1 MAETLLVPAP
11 KGLPESGARALI
23 GRSLFDGTFPL
34 PVAVL
39 RDDAL
44 TANIATMARF
54 TDDAGALLAPHAK
67 TTMSPQIVAR
77 QLDAGAW
84 GMTAATAWQAAR
96 VAEMGVDR
104 IVLANEVT
112 DPGSLRLLQD
122 LLDARPDLT
131 VWAYA
136 DSVDSLAA
144 LDSVAPQRPGSLR
157 ILIELGFPGGR
168 TGVRSPAQAR
178 DLALLAARRRHPVAG
193 VAAFEGTLTAEDLPA
208 TIARVDAFLG
218 EVGSLAVSLAMD
230 GLLTTDEP
238 FVTVGGSAYPDRAV
252 AVLAEPLAAA
262 GLRLV
267 LRSGCYVTHDHG
279 AYAATSPFGDD
290 PRVGLRLRPAIEVW
304 GAVLSRPEPELA
316 IVGCGR
322 RDLSFDAGL
331 PVVIGRRS
339 TTTHDG
345 PAPVVTALNDQ
356 HAYLRVAPSDP
367 LGPRD
372 LVAFGISH
380 PCTTFDKWHAMP
392 VVDEDH
398 AVVDVVTTVF

>member
-178 DLALLAARRRHPVAG
+178 DLALHH
-193 VAAFEGTLTAEDLPA
+193 A
-208 TIARVDAFLG
+208 TV
-218 EVGSLAVSLAMD
+218 VSL
-230 GLLTTDEP
+230 
-238 FVTVGGSAYPDRAV
+238 
-252 AVLAEPLAAA
+252 
-262 GLRLV
+262 
-267 LRSGCYVTHDHG
+267 
-279 AYAATSPFGDD
+279 
-290 PRVGLRLRPAIEVW
+290 
-304 GAVLSRPEPELA
+304 
-316 IVGCGR
+316 
-322 RDLSFDAGL
+322 
-331 PVVIGRRS
+331 IGRNR
-339 TTTHDG
+339 HF
-345 PAPVVTALNDQ
+345 
-356 HAYLRVAPSDP
+356 HAPSDRFP
-367 LGPRD
+367 GNVSAH
-372 LVAFGISH
+372 LVSAIARAVQAWIH
-380 PCTTFDKWHAMP
+380 P
-392 VVDEDH
+392 
-398 AVVDVVTTVF
+398 VTA

>member
-157 ILIELGFPGGR
+157 ILTEEVVAELGRF
-168 TGVRSPAQAR
+168 A
-178 DLALLAARRRHPVAG
+178 
-193 VAAFEGTLTAEDLPA
+193 
-208 TIARVDAFLG
+208 
-218 EVGSLAVSLAMD
+218 
-230 GLLTTDEP
+230 
-238 FVTVGGSAYPDRAV
+238 
-252 AVLAEPLAAA
+252 
-262 GLRLV
+262 
-267 LRSGCYVTHDHG
+267 
-279 AYAATSPFGDD
+279 
-290 PRVGLRLRPAIEVW
+290 
-304 GAVLSRPEPELA
+304 
-316 IVGCGR
+316 
-322 RDLSFDAGL
+322 
-331 PVVIGRRS
+331 
-339 TTTHDG
+339 
-345 PAPVVTALNDQ
+345 
-356 HAYLRVAPSDP
+356 
-367 LGPRD
+367 
-372 LVAFGISH
+372 
-380 PCTTFDKWHAMP
+380 
-392 VVDEDH
+392 
-398 AVVDVVTTVF
+398 